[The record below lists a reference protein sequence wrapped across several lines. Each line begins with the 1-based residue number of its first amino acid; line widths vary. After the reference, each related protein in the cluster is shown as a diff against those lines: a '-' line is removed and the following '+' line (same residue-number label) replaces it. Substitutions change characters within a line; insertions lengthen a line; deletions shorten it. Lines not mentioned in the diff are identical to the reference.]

1 MRTVV
6 AASSTVLLLTLAPIG
21 VAGAQASPA
30 QREAM
35 PAPAVADTGRV
46 TLRGIV
52 RDTAGRPL
60 LGAQVM
66 TAEATTITD
75 EDGRFE
81 LRDLRADTLHLLIR
95 RIGHQPAS
103 ITLAPDDGVI
113 VEFAATLVPT
123 VVELGTIVIEGRTME
138 RSLWRNGFYDRQRA
152 GHGTYFDPE
161 QLGRHSSI
169 VTALRMT
176 PSVQVTRT
184 ADGRAIAMGR
194 SGTGY
199 CPLAVYLDGVLVRW
213 ASDVGLE
220 TLVLPGDVLA
230 MEVYPRAVQV
240 PGTLRSAGPASGG
253 GGLPSPG
260 SGAVSGG
267 PVDCGALMVWSKPFG
282 NVE

>member
-1 MRTVV
+1 MPRLPAV
-6 AASSTVLLLTLAPIG
+6 AVLLTLLAAG
-21 VAGAQASPA
+21 AGAQ
-30 QREAM
+30 Q
-35 PAPAVADTGRV
+35 APPPPADTTLAADAV

-75 EDGRFE
+75 ADGRFE

-103 ITLAPDDGVI
+103 ITLAPDRGVI

-123 VVELGTIVIEGRTME
+123 VVELGTIVVEGRTME
-138 RSLWRNGFYDRQRA
+138 RTLWRNGFYDRERA
-152 GHGTYFDPE
+152 GHGTYFGPE
-161 QLGRHSSI
+161 ELGRHSSV

-176 PSVQVTRT
+176 PSVQVSRT
-184 ADGRAIAMGR
+184 MDGRAIAMGR
-194 SGTGY
+194 SGVGW
-199 CPLAVYLDGVLVRW
+199 CQLAVYLDGVLVRW
-213 ASDVGLE
+213 ANDVGLE

-230 MEVYPRAVQV
+230 MEVYSRAVQV
-240 PGTLRSAGPASGG
+240 PATLRSAGPSGGG

-260 SGAVSGG
+260 GAVSGG
-267 PVDCGALMVWSKPFG
+267 PVDCGAIVIWTKPLG
-282 NVE
+282 GSP